1 MVHAVISSPA
11 KKKKIRR
18 GISQENGQIEVEVS
32 LVMEWEVQ
40 GSKRGKGVKGVA
52 NSMRSQVVEKSVDDF
67 VKVLEKFRRQLG
79 AFKDNIVVFDSAK
92 KLRCVGLG
100 SPTNST
106 AALYQLAFLL
116 EIKDYL
122 DIEIVSAFDPVF
134 EPKDV
139 DLFAKLSIEVEET
152 YEFDKEGNTPTVYYM
167 PHLPVGILERTLET
181 VKPRMLLTNDVTLYT
196 LKMKN
201 AEMKEKYPNITR
213 LSNLVKDPS
222 LVLPDDGFII
232 KKKKTNKFNLSLPP
246 PDSSEPFDYSWYAE
260 KLHFN
265 RLLIGQDLSQQW
277 GAAFSDLAIYK
288 LT

>member
-1 MVHAVISSPA
+1 
-11 KKKKIRR
+11 
-18 GISQENGQIEVEVS
+18 
-32 LVMEWEVQ
+32 MEWEVQ
-40 GSKRGKGVKGVA
+40 RSKRGKAVKGAA
-52 NSMRSQVVEKSVDDF
+52 NRIRFQAAEKSVDDF
-67 VKVLEKFRRQLG
+67 LEILEKFRRQLVG
-79 AFKDNIVVFDSAK
+79 FKDNIIVLDSAK

-116 EIKDYL
+116 EIKDSL
-122 DIEIVSAFDPVF
+122 GIELISAFDPVF

-152 YEFDKEGNTPTVYYM
+152 YEFDKDETTPTIYYM

-213 LSNLVKDPS
+213 LSNLVKDS
-222 LVLPDDGFII
+222 SFVLPDDGFII
-232 KKKKTNKFNLSLPP
+232 KKKKNGNFHPSLPST
-246 PDSSEPFDYSWYAE
+246 DSSEPFDYSWYAE
-260 KLHFN
+260 HLHFT
-265 RLLIGQDLSQQW
+265 RLLIGQDLSQEW